1 VARIVLIKV
10 TMKRRLLFLIFLCL
24 CATTCIPGGATA
36 SEIKPVDETLPI
48 TAFTDE
54 ELAKGEPIGW
64 EVHPGIC
71 RKILKKAQPRVLE
84 LEGGQSA
91 PGGLPHNKRILQ
103 VKTADDGL
111 VLLRKVG
118 RKANQYP
125 LLGWSWKVSNVL
137 PQSREKE
144 EGGDDYPAAVCIVY
158 ARVFM
163 GISYHIRGLIY
174 VWGSNVT
181 AGERYTSPCDERFRI
196 IVVQGGPE
204 GVGQWFQHKVNHPQ
218 DYLMEFGE
226 VPDRVYAVGIQT
238 NTDRT
243 HGEVEGNYADIALS
257 RY

>member
-1 VARIVLIKV
+1 
-10 TMKRRLLFLIFLCL
+10 MKRHLLFLVFLCL

-54 ELAKGEPIGW
+54 ELAKGGPIGW

-84 LEGGQSA
+84 LEGGQST

-125 LLGWSWKVSNVL
+125 LLGWSCKVSNIL

-174 VWGSNVT
+174 VWGSKVT
-181 AGERYTSPCDERFRI
+181 AGERSTSPCDERFRI

-243 HGEVEGNYADIALS
+243 HGEVEGNYADIVLS

>member
-1 VARIVLIKV
+1 
-10 TMKRRLLFLIFLCL
+10 MKRRLLFLVFLCV
-24 CATTCIPGGATA
+24 CATACVPGGAAA
-36 SEIKPVDETLPI
+36 SEIKPVNETLPI

-84 LEGGQSA
+84 LDG
-91 PGGLPHNKRILQ
+91 KRILQ

-158 ARVFM
+158 AKKFM
-163 GISYHIRGLIY
+163 GITHHIRGLIY

-196 IVVQGGPE
+196 IVVQGGAE
-204 GVGQWFQHKVNHPQ
+204 GV
-218 DYLMEFGE
+218 D
-226 VPDRVYAVGIQT
+226 
-238 NTDRT
+238 
-243 HGEVEGNYADIALS
+243 
-257 RY
+257 

>member
-1 VARIVLIKV
+1 
-10 TMKRRLLFLIFLCL
+10 MKRHLLFLVFLCV
-24 CATTCIPGGATA
+24 CATACIPGGATA

-54 ELAKGEPIGW
+54 ELAKGGPIGW

-84 LEGGQSA
+84 LEG
-91 PGGLPHNKRILQ
+91 KRILQ

-111 VLLRKVG
+111 VLLRKVE

-158 ARVFM
+158 AKTFM
-163 GISYHIRGLIY
+163 GITHHIRGLIY

-218 DYLMEFGE
+218 DYLIEFGE

-243 HGEVEGNYADIALS
+243 HGEVEGNYADIVLT

>member
-1 VARIVLIKV
+1 
-10 TMKRRLLFLIFLCL
+10 MKKCLLFLVFLCL
-24 CATTCIPGGATA
+24 CATACIPGGTTA

-54 ELAKGEPIGW
+54 ELAKGGPIGW

-84 LEGGQSA
+84 LEGEQSA

-218 DYLMEFGE
+218 DYLIEFGE